1 MELVHT
7 PYFVPRAWTICVG
20 EATIVTWVI
29 LLKRL
34 APESTQKN
42 CRSPGCLAMLMTEV
56 LADPG
61 VGSRPEQL
69 EIIVVDILVA
79 RRHAAA
85 VLPALALRG
94 VGAGDERGTVED
106 AVPRALS
113 GCTRGQFGKKPSPR
127 RTGLYQGGSPFT
139 VPATPDQTHRPIVS
153 MQQRIQLSTHC
164 VLPPGT

>member
-1 MELVHT
+1 M
-7 PYFVPRAWTICVG
+7 G

-56 LADPG
+56 LADLD

-69 EIIVVDILVA
+69 EIIVVDLLVA
-79 RRHAAA
+79 RRHAAI
-85 VLPALALRG
+85 VLPAFTLRG
-94 VGAGDERGTVED
+94 VGAGNLGGTVED

-113 GCTRGQFGKKPSPR
+113 ETDPNF
-127 RTGLYQGGSPFT
+127 
-139 VPATPDQTHRPIVS
+139 V
-153 MQQRIQLSTHC
+153 
-164 VLPPGT
+164 